1 MVRGVTIKV
10 RGGMDMVT
18 VVKVKGQQSM
28 AKGQLLPGLALLMNV
43 EGEYSVGWGLRSGS
57 RLEGI
62 KTTGQS
68 KGQLLPGL
76 SVECEYSVG
85 CPDGG

>member
-28 AKGQLLPGLALLMNV
+28 AKGQSLPGLALLMNV

-57 RLEGI
+57 RV
-62 KTTGQS
+62 KD
-68 KGQLLPGL
+68 KGSRSEVNHHLA
-76 SVECEYSVG
+76 SRC
-85 CPDGG
+85 